1 MNILEFKTQPM
12 NVRRSTYSRWLI
24 GAFIGLTLAIPGTA
38 PAQVVVIANGSPIT
52 EYDIQQRSKL
62 ETISQK
68 NASRQQVI
76 NDLIDDRLKIARA
89 KVYGLEVSDS
99 EVNNAF
105 DGMATRQHITP
116 AQFSQVLER
125 AGVSPN
131 TVKARIRAELTWQ
144 QLIRGKYASSL
155 QVGES
160 DVVKALK
167 DRSEGDGPAV
177 GFIYTLYPIVMVVAR
192 GSSEAAISAKRSEAE
207 NLRSRFVS
215 CDEGLAMARGLRDVA
230 VRDPITRNSADLTPQ
245 LRDLLGNVQVGRL
258 TAPEVTAQG
267 LQMFA
272 VCNKKESTTES
283 PLKREMREQIFVK
296 RFESESK
303 KYLDEIRK
311 AAMIEY
317 KNVK

>member
-1 MNILEFKTQPM
+1 MQKMTARYRAWLMGVAVALAFSAPVT
-12 NVRRSTYSRWLI
+12 SR
-24 GAFIGLTLAIPGTA
+24 
-38 PAQVVVIANGSPIT
+38 AQVVVIANGSPIT
-52 EYDIQQRSKL
+52 EYDIQQRTKL
-62 ETISQK
+62 EAISQK
-68 NASRQQVI
+68 NPTRQQI
-76 NDLIDDRLKIARA
+76 ISDLIDDRLKIARA
-89 KVYGLEVSDS
+89 KVYGLEVGDS

-105 DGMATRQHITP
+105 EGMATRQHITT

-125 AGVSPN
+125 AGISPN

-144 QLIRGKYASSL
+144 QLIRGKYNASL

-160 DVVKALK
+160 DIVKALK
-167 DRSEGDGPAV
+167 DKNESDTQAV
-177 GFIYTLYPIVMVVAR
+177 GYIYTLYPVMIVVAR
-192 GSSEAAISAKRSEAE
+192 GSSEATISTKRSEAE

-215 CDEGLAMARGLRDVA
+215 CNEGLTMARGLRDVA
-230 VRDPITRNSADLTPQ
+230 VRDPITRNSADLNPQ
-245 LRDLLGNVQVGRL
+245 LRDLLGNIQVGRL
-258 TAPEVTAQG
+258 TPPEVTAQG

-283 PLKREMREQIFVK
+283 PLKRETREQIFIK

-317 KNVK
+317 KNNK

>member
-1 MNILEFKTQPM
+1 M
-12 NVRRSTYSRWLI
+12 NVRRSAYSRWLI
-24 GAFIGLTLAIPGTA
+24 GAFIGLTLATPGTA

-52 EYDIQQRSKL
+52 EYDIQQRTKL

-167 DRSEGDGPAV
+167 DRSDGDGPAV

-192 GSSEAAISAKRSEAE
+192 GSSEAAISTKRSEAE